1 MNATQPRSF
10 STISLS
16 TARHVLALLA
26 FSATMGLAHAQSGVT
41 DTTISI
47 GASAVLSGPLG
58 PQTVEYSQG
67 SNLYFDALNQKGGV
81 NGRKIIYKTLD
92 DGFDVTRAVEN
103 TRKLIQEDKVFLIYH
118 NTGTAQTAAILP
130 LAAASKTVIFGP
142 VTGAAPFR
150 EKFNRYL
157 FNVRASY
164 ANEALA
170 IVKQLTQVGLSK
182 VVVFYQDD
190 GLGNTVLTE
199 IKKAAEAQKFELAGF
214 VKLDPK
220 KPDFKAAAAQIEK
233 LAPQAVVMGTAGKTF
248 SDLVKAVYDTTA
260 RPAYYGL
267 SIVNSSGLAKALG
280 PQARGIVLSQVMP
293 SLRDPSVSV
302 VSEYL
307 ATLKAQSA
315 TSTPSNS
322 QFEGFLHAK
331 LLTEGLRKAGR
342 NLSTESLIKAF
353 ESSGEISFGKF
364 TARYSPQA
372 HLGSSYVELG
382 ILDTDGQLRR

>member
-1 MNATQPRSF
+1 MNATQPRLSF
-10 STISLS
+10 TYSLL
-16 TARHVLALLA
+16 TTCRILALL
-26 FSATMGLAHAQSGVT
+26 SCSVATGLAHAENGVT
-41 DTTISI
+41 DTTITI

-58 PQTVEYSQG
+58 PQTLEYGQG

-92 DGFDVTRAVEN
+92 DGFDVTRTVEN

-118 NTGTAQTAAILP
+118 STGTANTAAILP
-130 LAAASKTVIFGP
+130 LATENKTIIFGP
-142 VTGAAPFR
+142 VTGAALFR
-150 EKFNRYL
+150 EKFNRYF

-164 ANEALA
+164 ANEATA
-170 IVKQLTQVGLSK
+170 IVKQFTQVGLTK

-190 GLGNTVLTE
+190 GFGNTILSE
-199 IKKAAEAQKFELAGF
+199 IKKAAEAQKFELTGF

-248 SDLVKAVYDTTA
+248 TDLIKAVYDTPA

-267 SIVNSSGLAKALG
+267 SVVNSSGLAKALG

-293 SLRDPSVSV
+293 SLRDPSVSAV
-302 VSEYL
+302 AEYL
-307 ATLKAQSA
+307 AALKAQSA
-315 TSTPSNS
+315 TTNPSSS

-331 LLTEGLRKAGR
+331 LLTEGLRKAGH
-342 NLSTESLIKAF
+342 NLTTESLIQAF
-353 ESSGEISFGKF
+353 ETSGDISFGKF
-364 TARYSPQA
+364 TARYTPQA
-372 HLGSSYVELG
+372 HLGSNYVELG

>member
-1 MNATQPRSF
+1 MTYIRQRSF
-10 STISLS
+10 FSSSILS
-16 TARHVLALLA
+16 ARHACLVLTLA
-26 FSATMGLAHAQSGVT
+26 ITAGLAHAENGVT
-41 DTTISI
+41 DTTITL

-58 PQTVEYSQG
+58 PQTLEYGQG
-67 SNLYFDALNQKGGV
+67 SNLYFAELNQKGGV
-81 NGRKIIYKTLD
+81 HGRKIIYKTLD
-92 DGFDVTRAVEN
+92 DGFDVSRAVEN
-103 TRKLIQEDKVFLIYH
+103 TRKLIDDEKVFLIYH

-130 LAAASKTVIFGP
+130 LSTERKTIIFGP

-150 EKFNRYL
+150 EKFNRHF

-164 ANEALA
+164 ANEATA
-170 IVKQLTQVGLSK
+170 IIKQFIQVGLTK
-182 VVVFYQDD
+182 VAVFYQDD
-190 GLGNTVLTE
+190 GLGNTVLGE
-199 IKKAAEAQKFELAGF
+199 IKKAAEAQKFELMGF

-233 LAPQAVVMGTAGKTF
+233 LSPQAVVMGTAGKSF
-248 SDLVKAVYDTTA
+248 SDLVKAVYDTPA
-260 RPAYYGL
+260 RPAYYGM

-307 ATLKAQSA
+307 TALKAQNASA
-315 TSTPSNS
+315 SPSNS

-342 NLSTESLIKAF
+342 NLTTESLIKAF

-382 ILDTDGQLRR
+382 ILDSDGQLRR

>member
-1 MNATQPRSF
+1 MNAAQLRS
-10 STISLS
+10 SLTCS
-16 TARHVLALLA
+16 LLTACHALVLLA
-26 FSATMGLAHAQSGVT
+26 CSVTTGLAHADNGIT
-41 DTTISI
+41 DTTITI
-47 GASAVLSGPLG
+47 GASVVLSGPLG
-58 PQTVEYSQG
+58 PQTVEYGQG

-81 NGRKIIYKTLD
+81 HGRKIIYKTLD
-92 DGFDVTRAVEN
+92 DGFDVAKAAEN

-118 NTGTAQTAAILP
+118 NTGTAHTAAILP
-130 LAAASKTVIFGP
+130 LAAENKTIIFGP
-142 VTGAAPFR
+142 VTGAASFR
-150 EKFNRYL
+150 EKFNHHV

-164 ANEALA
+164 ANEATA
-170 IVKQLTQVGLSK
+170 IIKQLTQVGLTK

-199 IKKAAEAQKFELAGF
+199 IKKAAEAQKFELTGF

-220 KPDFKAAAAQIEK
+220 KPDFKVAAAQIEK
-233 LAPQAVVMGTAGKTF
+233 LSPQALVMGTAGKTF
-248 SDLVKAVYDTTA
+248 SDLVKAVYDTPA

-307 ATLKAQSA
+307 AALKAQSA
-315 TSTPSNS
+315 TTSPSSS

-342 NLSTESLIKAF
+342 NLTTESLIKAF

-364 TARYSPQA
+364 TARYTPQA